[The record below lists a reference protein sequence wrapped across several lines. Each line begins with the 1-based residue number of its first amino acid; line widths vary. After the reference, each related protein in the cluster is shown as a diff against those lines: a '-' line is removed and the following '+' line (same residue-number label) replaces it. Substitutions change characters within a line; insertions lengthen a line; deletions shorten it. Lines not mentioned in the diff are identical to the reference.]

1 MRDHTIKTRRRT
13 RFFLFITLC
22 TVICIIA
29 GATVLKRRRVDS
41 RVNIVVA
48 TSPLAIWSFNPSN
61 HSATVMT
68 IPEEMIIQGIHGY
81 GAYSFESLW
90 KLGIIDHRS
99 GLLLSESTQEE
110 LGIPIVWFIGI
121 DKNQLTPVSDPI
133 SWGRHFFSW
142 GNSIRFIIHA
152 YETNMNIWSFIRL
165 VRLLSQVSIGRITHI
180 DISHLEV
187 TSSEVL
193 PDGSVRQIFDNVL
206 LDRAIQGSFE
216 EDSIRGE
223 SLTAAVYNT
232 TDTPS
237 LGTRVARLL
246 SNIGIQVVTV
256 GNEKPTVNQCR
267 ILTSVR
273 LLHSNTVER
282 MKDIYDCKIEIVSSA
297 QRADIILRMG
307 TRYATRFS
315 DVR

>member
-1 MRDHTIKTRRRT
+1 MP
-13 RFFLFITLC
+13 
-22 TVICIIA
+22 
-29 GATVLKRRRVDS
+29 
-41 RVNIVVA
+41 VA
-48 TSPLAIWSFNPSN
+48 QP
-61 HSATVMT
+61 H
-68 IPEEMIIQGIHGY
+68 
-81 GAYSFESLW
+81 
-90 KLGIIDHRS
+90 
-99 GLLLSESTQEE
+99 
-110 LGIPIVWFIGI
+110 
-121 DKNQLTPVSDPI
+121 
-133 SWGRHFFSW
+133 
-142 GNSIRFIIHA
+142 
-152 YETNMNIWSFIRL
+152 
-165 VRLLSQVSIGRITHI
+165 
-180 DISHLEV
+180 
-187 TSSEVL
+187 SSE
-193 PDGSVRQIFDNVL
+193 
-206 LDRAIQGSFE
+206 IQSLKT
-216 EDSIRGE
+216 DSIRGE